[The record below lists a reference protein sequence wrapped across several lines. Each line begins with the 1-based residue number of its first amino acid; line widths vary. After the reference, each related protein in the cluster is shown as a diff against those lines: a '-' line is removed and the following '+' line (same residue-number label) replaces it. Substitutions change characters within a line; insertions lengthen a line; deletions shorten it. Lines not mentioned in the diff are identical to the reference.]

1 MAGQLQ
7 LAAVSYQKNTLIIV
21 EGKPAIDRFFIIRE
35 GKVRLSREI
44 EVVAEEGG
52 NILGPG
58 DTFGVVSAMSS
69 HNCLETAQ
77 ALTNLVLI
85 AVKKDQYSDLIR
97 QNTPVAMKII
107 RQFSRR
113 LRFLDDALSRQ
124 NTNSE
129 AKEDASH
136 LLFNSGEYYT
146 KAHRFNHAYFA
157 YKQYVKNYP
166 QGEHFAKI
174 KDRLLK
180 IALRVNSKP
189 PGKSK
194 SNEMELTYPADSMI
208 FAEGEPGDCL
218 FIIRKGSVKICKIV
232 DNKEVM
238 LAMLNPGDIFGEM
251 ALLEN
256 KPRMAA
262 AMAYEECTIMTV
274 TKANFEGLI
283 STQPQLI
290 ARLTALLAD
299 RLWLI
304 YKQLAN
310 TLIENPL
317 GRIYDALQ
325 IQLEKDRIPM
335 DIKQDYACNFG
346 IKELVA
352 MAGLPPEDSDSLLK
366 RIILTKRI
374 TDVGGKL
381 HIFDTSDVFR
391 QAENYRRAQKSTV
404 KRTLRD

>member
-1 MAGQLQ
+1 M
-7 LAAVSYQKNTLIIV
+7 AVSYQKNTLIIV
-21 EGKPAIDRFFIIRE
+21 EGKPPIDRFFIIRE

-44 EVVAEEGG
+44 EVVVEEGG

-85 AVKKDQYSDLIR
+85 SVKKDQYSDLIR

-124 NTNSE
+124 NTNHE
-129 AKEDASH
+129 MQEDASR

-146 KAHRFNHAYFA
+146 KARRFNHAYFA

-180 IALRVNSKP
+180 IALKVNPKP
-189 PGKSK
+189 PEKSK
-194 SNEMELTYPADSMI
+194 NNDMELTYPADSMI

-232 DNKEVM
+232 DDKEVM

-262 AMAYEECTIMTV
+262 AVAYGACTIMTV
-274 TKANFEGLI
+274 TRANFEGLI

-290 ARLTALLAD
+290 SRLTALLAD

-335 DIKQDYACNFG
+335 DTKQDYACNFG

-352 MAGLPPEDSDSLLK
+352 MAGLPPEDSDALLK

-374 TDVGGKL
+374 ADVGGKL
-381 HIFDTSDVFR
+381 HVFDTSDVFR